1 MRGYEPA
8 RSPRAP
14 RASRASA
21 AHKVT
26 SPVPE
31 TVPLTLPAMG
41 ESVTEG
47 TVVNWVKKA
56 GDPVTEGE
64 TLVEVTTDKVD
75 VEVPSPVSGTLT
87 EITAPEGETVPV
99 GATLGL
105 IAPGPGATPGP
116 SAEGT
121 I

>member
-1 MRGYEPA
+1 MDLSGRRGRRELPEF
-8 RSPRAP
+8 PHP
-14 RASRASA
+14 
-21 AHKVT
+21 HELI

-99 GATLGL
+99 GATLG
-105 IAPGPGATPGP
+105 IQIGRA
-116 SAEGT
+116 SCRERV
-121 I
+121 